1 MNQNDKRNDQNNKGG
16 KNAQGIL
23 RLVAWAL
30 LLTLVLRYAGLYI
43 NSKTGNAASAEIPY
57 STFITL
63 IEDGKAEF
71 VRFDSDAQL
80 LRLTTKGDYTY
91 TDEDG
96 KGVVSFRLFDS
107 HIGSRA
113 VVL

>member
-16 KNAQGIL
+16 KNLQGVL

-57 STFITL
+57 STFIDL
-63 IEDGKAEF
+63 IEEDKAEF

-80 LRLTTKGDYTY
+80 LRLTTKADYTY
-91 TDEDG
+91 TA
-96 KGVVSFRLFDS
+96 VSYTHLTLPTTEL
-107 HIGSRA
+107 
-113 VVL
+113 V

>member
-43 NSKTGNAASAEIPY
+43 NSRSGNAASA
-57 STFITL
+57 
-63 IEDGKAEF
+63 
-71 VRFDSDAQL
+71 
-80 LRLTTKGDYTY
+80 
-91 TDEDG
+91 
-96 KGVVSFRLFDS
+96 
-107 HIGSRA
+107 
-113 VVL
+113 